1 MSQLPQALDEYLRV
15 RRALGFKLEREGS
28 WLHQFIDFLARAG
41 AEHITGPLA
50 IRWAMASPSG
60 SARSA
65 HVRLAMVRG
74 FAKYLA
80 AHDPHTEMPSS
91 ERLPV
96 VSRTRPTPYIYTE
109 DEIGDLIAVAR
120 RQRHLKGAT
129 YATLLGLLAA
139 TGMRVGEAI
148 ALDRGDVD
156 WRRGSIIVRDG
167 KLHRCREI
175 VLHPTSSAALRAYA
189 GERDRVLRKPASPSF
204 LLSLAG
210 TRLHY
215 KNVHFTFLRLLHAA
229 RLDERRPRPRLH
241 DLRHT
246 FAVATLK
253 RWYREDV
260 DVDARLA
267 TLSTYLGHVA
277 PPSTYWYLTATPE
290 LLQLARQRAERRL
303 S

>member
-28 WLHQFIDFLARAG
+28 WLHQFIDFLAREG
-41 AEHITGPLA
+41 AEHITRPLA

-65 HVRLAMVRG
+65 HARLAMVRG

-96 VSRTRPTPYIYTE
+96 ASRTRPTPYIYTE
-109 DEIGDLIAVAR
+109 DEIRDLIAAAR
-120 RQRHLKGAT
+120 RQRRLKGAT
-129 YATLLGLLAA
+129 YATLLGLLTA

-148 ALDRGDVD
+148 ALNRGDVD
-156 WRRGSIIVRDG
+156 WRRGSIIVRDS
-167 KLHRCREI
+167 KLHRCREV

-189 GERDRVLRKPASPSF
+189 GERDRVLSKPASPSF

-215 KNVHFTFLRLLHAA
+215 KNVHCTFLRLLREA

-277 PPSTYWYLTATPE
+277 PTSTYWYLTATPE